1 MLADT
6 PLVKNLDNKR
16 YMTILLGQ
24 KKNLEELFAD
34 LDQNATTQG
43 NSQTGTCEQ
52 MLPGFKKIIAQQSM
66 PKQVADLLGQY
77 KIGSKSN

>member
-1 MLADT
+1 MLQAMLADT

-34 LDQNATTQG
+34 LDQNATTHG

-52 MLPGFKKIIAQQSM
+52 FLPGF
-66 PKQVADLLGQY
+66 
-77 KIGSKSN
+77 